1 MTPKKHFV
9 IHGDRKSYVLAVVE
23 SDRPVIRVRDD
34 MGRVVE
40 QFDVT
45 TDFLRTL
52 DKLVKTFS
60 TKEETH
66 GRPD

>member
-9 IHGDRKSYVLAVVE
+9 IHGDRKSYVLGVVE

-60 TKEETH
+60 TKEENH

>member
-9 IHGDRKSYVLAVVE
+9 IHGDRKSYVLGVVE

-40 QFDVT
+40 QFDAT

>member
-9 IHGDRKSYVLAVVE
+9 IHGDRKSYVLDVVE

>member
-9 IHGDRKSYVLAVVE
+9 IHGDRKSYVLGVVE